1 MVNFFYIIELTNL
14 LELYDADE
22 KLLEKVK
29 QQTQSN
35 KLEEF
40 KANRE
45 GLNYLTRQRENRLLT
60 RVKPE
65 RREFAKLAQSYFN
78 FFKEV
83 DIKIRIST
91 IQKDLLDFVRLLEIE
106 NVISDKISSLILN
119 SNDCV
124 NIILSGDDDVLDSL
138 NQHMLDIINEAY
150 NCLRE
155 LNRDLPSYIKE
166 YRSLGYD

>member
-1 MVNFFYIIELTNL
+1 
-14 LELYDADE
+14 
-22 KLLEKVK
+22 
-29 QQTQSN
+29 
-35 KLEEF
+35 
-40 KANRE
+40 
-45 GLNYLTRQRENRLLT
+45 
-60 RVKPE
+60 
-65 RREFAKLAQSYFN
+65 LAQSYFN